1 MVKGS
6 LKSYYELGIAPSAL
20 CIVSFN
26 PQEIET
32 RAAET

>member
-20 CIVSFN
+20 CVSFN
-26 PQEIET
+26 PQDIET